1 MTEQTVKVNS
11 EACISCWVCVAICGK
26 VFDFDDDR
34 KSKVIKQPE
43 NEEEMGCAKEAIDAC
58 CVEAIYFE
66 EAQENDESEE
76 SPEPKEAQK

>member
-1 MTEQTVKVNS
+1 
-11 EACISCWVCVAICGK
+11 
-26 VFDFDDDR
+26 
-34 KSKVIKQPE
+34 VIKQPE